1 MSALKRYFFIPMMWL
16 TMAAVVGF
24 TSLLSAHLHQTQ
36 AATFSPSPQPK
47 NDSFSARPILDPRH
61 PGTLPYMAL
70 RAQDR
75 VQQALL
81 RPDEHAVVYLK
92 RAHQR
97 LETAQYAWQQGDQER
112 AVSALYKSHGY
123 ASRSLQACHT
133 HFAECESLTP
143 EYQEYAQEIQE
154 SIQEFQ
160 PQCQDEKCNSVLA
173 KLSDNVSALGFS
185 Q

>member
-1 MSALKRYFFIPMMWL
+1 MSALKRYFFIPIMWL
-16 TMAAVVGF
+16 SMAAAVGL

-36 AATFSPSPQPK
+36 AATFSPTPQPQ
-47 NDSFSARPILDPRH
+47 NLESRSRPLFDPRH
-61 PGTLPYMAL
+61 PGTLPYLAL

-75 VQQALL
+75 VQHSLL
-81 RPDEHAVVYLK
+81 RPEERAVMYLQ

-133 HFAECESLTP
+133 YVAECDLLAS
-143 EYQEYAQEIQE
+143 EYQGYTQEIQA
-154 SIQEFQ
+154 SIQELR

-173 KLSDNVSALGFS
+173 KLSDNVTALGFS
-185 Q
+185 H